1 MGFDIDSFLP
11 STVFHLEWNV
21 YNCYSMLSYIC
32 IFGADNFF
40 CNFINPQIEKNFAPE
55 CLIPRISPTPGLGTF
70 VLIIRLEF
78 LLSADAIMGG
88 DSGGY

>member
-1 MGFDIDSFLP
+1 MSITVILCYPTIVFFDQ
-11 STVFHLEWNV
+11 
-21 YNCYSMLSYIC
+21 
-32 IFGADNFF
+32 IFFF
-40 CNFINPQIEKNFAPE
+40 CNFINLQIKKNFAPE
-55 CLIPRISPTPGLGTF
+55 CLIPRISPTLGLGTF